1 MIHRGSPKSKEDE
14 MEPTLK
20 CLRFDE
26 VIQQTGLSRSTINR
40 HRVSG
45 AFPEPLRVGG
55 VLLWRQADLIEW
67 LDNLS
72 SQTGEVAH
80 D

>member
-1 MIHRGSPKSKEDE
+1 MIHRESPKANEDE
-14 MEPTLK
+14 MESTLK

-26 VIQQTGLSRSTINR
+26 VIHQTGLSRSTINR

-55 VLLWRQADLIEW
+55 VLLWRQADLIDW

-72 SQTGEVAH
+72 SNKGGV
-80 D
+80 

>member
-1 MIHRGSPKSKEDE
+1 

-45 AFPEPLRVGG
+45 VFPEPLRVGG
-55 VLLWRQADLIEW
+55 VLLWRQTDLIDW

-72 SQTGEVAH
+72 SNKGGV
-80 D
+80 

>member
-1 MIHRGSPKSKEDE
+1 MPKQVNSTVKNSSPI
-14 MEPTLK
+14 
-20 CLRFDE
+20 CLRFSQ
-26 VIQQTGLSRSTINR
+26 VIEMTGLSRSTINR

-72 SQTGEVAH
+72 SNKGGV
-80 D
+80 